1 MAESEEINLT
11 ILENALAP
19 NALLEAEITDFGQV
33 QRQVFNAARDGHPL
47 TVYSILKNQAA
58 PDKERILKE
67 CVLDADGQNCPPLVI
82 AARNGHESVVK
93 ILLTK
98 VSRVFSSNRL
108 MLCKNQFNSLTSF
121 LKIPFFSSKQI
132 E

>member
-1 MAESEEINLT
+1 MAESEEISL
-11 ILENALAP
+11 
-19 NALLEAEITDFGQV
+19 ALLGTDLNTHNDLLDSEVTEFGQV

-47 TVYSILKNQAA
+47 AVYSLLKNQAA

-67 CVLDADGQNCPPLVI
+67 CVLDADGQSCPPLVI

-98 VSRVFSSNRL
+98 VSFYSIKMN
-108 MLCKNQFNSLTSF
+108 
-121 LKIPFFSSKQI
+121 I
-132 E
+132 